1 MNRMNCAKH
10 IGVNSTALF
19 TCAYL
24 GFKARHILQDMYDA
38 VVRGKKNAM
47 PVAYENRLFK
57 YHPESAR
64 IAVIF
69 LGYQIKN
76 AYDSIYWGDD
86 ALLIGHHILA
96 FFVAFGVVF
105 PGSVHYYVPFYLGL
119 SEISSFTLSLL
130 VNFDDEYGMK
140 GLGDEFPIAKA
151 AIGALFAVLFIVFR
165 VFTWST
171 VSYYYCRDMWNV
183 LGTNDPR
190 LNGRKTFFRFTAIA
204 LGLLSVLQIIWL
216 AEIFRT
222 GKEILL
228 KADLL

>member
-1 MNRMNCAKH
+1 MNRINCAKH

-19 TCAYL
+19 TCLYL
-24 GFKARHILQDMYDA
+24 GFKARHILQDMYDT
-38 VVRGKKNAM
+38 VIRGKNAM
-47 PVAYENRLFK
+47 SKAYDNRLFK

-76 AYDSIYWGDD
+76 AYDSLYWGDD

-96 FFVAFGVVF
+96 FFVALGAVF

-119 SEISSFTLSLL
+119 SEASSFALCLL
-130 VNFDDEYGMK
+130 VNFDDRHGMK

-151 AIGALFAVLFIVFR
+151 VIGVIFAVLFIIFR
-165 VFTWST
+165 VFIWST

-190 LNGRKTFFRFTAIA
+190 LKGRKAYFRFTAIA
-204 LGLLSVLQIIWL
+204 LGLLSLLQIIWL

-222 GKEILL
+222 GREILL